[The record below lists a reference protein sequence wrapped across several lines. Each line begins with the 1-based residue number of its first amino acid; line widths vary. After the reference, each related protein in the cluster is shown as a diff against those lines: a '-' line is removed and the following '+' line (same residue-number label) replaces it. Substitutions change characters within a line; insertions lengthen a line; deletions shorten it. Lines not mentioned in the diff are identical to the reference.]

1 VMHCW
6 WQSQLWALKLPRM
19 MMPPHWSSKFES
31 TYMMR
36 RGQTWWAQEQA
47 SDSSTTLVYFVVV
60 RNYQKLLEL
69 RGQSILGIGSVLGMS
84 TYNMHS
90 LFNHIRN
97 KIKWSVYHCS
107 CPQFLNP
114 CNVIYFL
121 GPNNIKRFALH
132 PSFLSCDLRA
142 CLLWCVRVLLVL
154 ECDGV
159 CLSSSNPKRHNRL
172 PWLCYEME
180 GKMVILTRKD
190 IEKEDNRKKNGGGK
204 VLL

>member
-6 WQSQLWALKLPRM
+6 WQSQLWALKLPRMM

-69 RGQSILGIGSVLGMS
+69 RGQSILGIGSLLGMS

-90 LFNHIRN
+90 LFNHIR
-97 KIKWSVYHCS
+97 KKKCV
-107 CPQFLNP
+107 PL
-114 CNVIYFL
+114 
-121 GPNNIKRFALH
+121 
-132 PSFLSCDLRA
+132 FLSPISEPLQYIS
-142 CLLWCVRVLLVL
+142 WVL
-154 ECDGV
+154 
-159 CLSSSNPKRHNRL
+159 
-172 PWLCYEME
+172 
-180 GKMVILTRKD
+180 IT
-190 IEKEDNRKKNGGGK
+190 
-204 VLL
+204 